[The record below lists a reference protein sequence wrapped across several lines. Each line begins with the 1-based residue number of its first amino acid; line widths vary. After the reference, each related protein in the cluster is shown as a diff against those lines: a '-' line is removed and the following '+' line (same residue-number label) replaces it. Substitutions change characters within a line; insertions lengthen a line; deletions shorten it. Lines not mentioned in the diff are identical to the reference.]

1 MKNYIDFGKCGA
13 GRWKRYLYLDTEDFL
28 LESLLRRDPVRL
40 KFETCLMKDN
50 ENYRL
55 VMMKILKRDETKF
68 LKALEDLPGKMLL
81 CGFRDYESHGEELM
95 NDLENLVRAEM
106 KERGKVHLP
115 LGGSARVELG

>member
-13 GRWKRYLYLDTEDFL
+13 GHWKRYLYLDTDDFL

-55 VMMKILKRDETKF
+55 VMMKVLRRDETKF
-68 LKALEDLPGKMLL
+68 LRALEDLPGKMVL

-95 NDLENLVRAEM
+95 NELENLVRAEM

>member
-40 KFETCLMKDN
+40 KFETCLKKDN
-50 ENYRL
+50 ESYRL
-55 VMMKILKRDETKF
+55 VMMKVLRRDETKF

-81 CGFRDYESHGEELM
+81 CGFRDYETHGAELM
-95 NDLENLVRAEM
+95 QELENLVRAEM
-106 KERGKVHLP
+106 TVRGKVSLP
-115 LGGSARVELG
+115 MGGTARVELG

>member
-55 VMMKILKRDETKF
+55 VMMKVLKRDETKF
-68 LKALEDLPGKMLL
+68 LKALEELPGKMQL